1 MKTVGVDVGAFKKGF
16 HAVANENGN
25 FLAKFHSQN
34 ADEIVTWILKQEPTA
49 IAIDAPS
56 VFSQSGRSRLAERL
70 LVTDGIRCFYTP
82 TRELA
87 KKSRFYDWVFNAE
100 LLFQKL
106 NLPIFMGEKMQY
118 PCLIETFPH
127 GIHLSFWNHQFLNS
141 KLSKF
146 LARKLTLEQKAQ
158 YETSSLCNID
168 FIDAALCAIS
178 ADYFTR
184 GQYIAYGSKEEGYIV
199 LPDQSYNLG

>member
-1 MKTVGVDVGAFKKGF
+1 MKTVGVDVGAFKKGY
-16 HAVANENGN
+16 HAVANENGS
-25 FLAKFHSQN
+25 FSAKFHSAN
-34 ADEIVTWILKQEPTA
+34 VDEIVSWILKQEPTA

-56 VFSQSGRSRLAERL
+56 MFSQSGRSRLAERL
-70 LVTDGIRCFYTP
+70 LVTHGIRCFYTP

-87 KKSRFYDWVFNAE
+87 KNSRFYDWVFNAE

-106 NLPIFMGEKMQY
+106 NLPTFMGEKIQS
-118 PCLIETFPH
+118 PCVIETFPH
-127 GIHLSFWNHQFLNS
+127 GVHLSFWNHQFLKS
-141 KLSKF
+141 KLRKF
-146 LARKLTLEQKAQ
+146 LARKHTLEQKAQ
-158 YETSSLCNID
+158 YKTSSLGNID

-184 GQYIAYGSKEEGYIV
+184 GEYIAFGSKEEGYIV